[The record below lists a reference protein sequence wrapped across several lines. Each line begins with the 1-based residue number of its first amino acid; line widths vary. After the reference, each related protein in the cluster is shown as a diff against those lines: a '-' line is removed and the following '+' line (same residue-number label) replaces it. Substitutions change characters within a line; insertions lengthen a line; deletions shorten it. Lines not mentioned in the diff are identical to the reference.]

1 VSGLSTPVGAEL
13 RRAEFPR
20 VRLDLIANPHGP
32 VESVIDAISRVAS
45 WTGDGRDL
53 AELLRVRLGAQ
64 ARVSS
69 DWVVLANGIDD
80 LHAMI
85 ARWRGNEG
93 PLVTF
98 PPTDPT
104 LQAWVGRF
112 TSQTERI
119 DRLPGFALPLNPN
132 DRASAL
138 PRGATAIVMSPND
151 PTGTILTV
159 QEAVRLSRQSGL
171 VVVDER
177 HAAYSPRTI
186 APLIREFDNIVLL
199 QTFETFAALSAFPLA
214 WAIAPPRIA
223 REIEA
228 QARPSGVAMVS
239 LVAGLAALDAGDEI
253 RASVRRVMIEKG
265 RLFRQLR
272 KLSMISPPYPS
283 WSNFLLARIERGTV
297 EYFVPRLAERGIDV
311 FTVADLTLPNHLR
324 ISAVSADATKALKQ
338 ALIDIAI
345 DV

>member
-1 VSGLSTPVGAEL
+1 MSGLSVPVGAEM

-32 VESVIDAISRVAS
+32 AESVIDAISRMGS
-45 WTGDGRDL
+45 WAGDGRDL
-53 AELLRVRLGAQ
+53 AELIRVRLGAQ

-69 DWVVLANGIDD
+69 DWIVLANGIDE

-93 PLVTF
+93 PLVVF
-98 PPTDPT
+98 PPSDTA
-104 LQAWVGRF
+104 LHSWIAQF
-112 TSQTERI
+112 TNQVERV
-119 DRLPGFALPLNPN
+119 DRLPTFALPVDARFPP
-132 DRASAL
+132 L
-138 PRGATAIVMSPND
+138 PRGSTTIVMSPND

-159 QEAVRLSRQSGL
+159 QEAVRLSRQSAL

-186 APLIREFDNIVLL
+186 DPLIREFDNIVLL

-223 REIEA
+223 REIAA

-283 WSNFLLARIERGTV
+283 WSNFLLARIERGTAA
-297 EYFVPRLAERGIDV
+297 YFVPRLAERGIDV
-311 FTVADLTLPNHLR
+311 FTVADPTLPNHLR

>member
-1 VSGLSTPVGAEL
+1 M
-13 RRAEFPR
+13 
-20 VRLDLIANPHGP
+20 RLDLIANPHGP
-32 VESVIDAISRVAS
+32 PESIIDAISRVGS
-45 WTGDGRDL
+45 WHGDGRELD
-53 AELLRVRLGAQ
+53 ELLRVRLGAR
-64 ARVSS
+64 ANVSS
-69 DWVVLANGIDD
+69 DWIVLANGIDE

-93 PLVTF
+93 PLVVF
-98 PPTDPT
+98 PPSDPA
-104 LQAWVGRF
+104 LHAWIGRF
-112 TSQTERI
+112 TNQIERI
-119 DRLPGFALPLNPN
+119 DRLANFSLPLAPS
-132 DRASAL
+132 DPPL
-138 PRGATAIVMSPND
+138 PRGSTAILMSPND

-159 QEAVRLSRQSGL
+159 QEAVRLSRQSAI

-223 REIEA
+223 REIA
-228 QARPSGVAMVS
+228 DQARPSGIAMVS
-239 LVAGLAALDAGDEI
+239 LVAGLAALDADKEI
-253 RASVRRVMIEKG
+253 RASIRRVMIEKG

-283 WSNFLLARIERGTV
+283 WSNFLLARIERGTAR
-297 EYFVPRLAERGIDV
+297 YFVPRLAERGIDV
-311 FTVADLTLPNHLR
+311 FTVADPALPNHLR
-324 ISAVSADATKALKQ
+324 ISAVSADATTALKQ